1 MRINQNLRMGSKLL
15 WLIVPLLITASWAGN
30 LWYYQS
36 MQLEK
41 PVFLKHYMVFNG
53 NDSNWIEL
61 TYLENRKDGKKVTGV
76 RLEELPMLR
85 FQINPN
91 PDAYYQHQVLGKANA
106 EWRKEDFGE
115 VEQVPLSIKE
125 ATVYYS
131 EGPPE
136 KVTIGEIKV
145 VWEKRDGLLQMSSS
159 GGSSDGTGH
168 YSVTV
173 NQSLVLEEIEYSFGD
188 RLSPIF
194 ELSAAGGYGDEPI
207 PQLPIRLKAGDP
219 LKFSY
224 KWNIPEEMP
233 AASDVYRV
241 YISLTFKT
249 EDGRTVRD
257 RVTVNFNL
265 YLSEEQI
272 KWLVRSGGGHS

>member
-1 MRINQNLRMGSKLL
+1 MRTNHNLRMGSKLL

-36 MQLEK
+36 MKLEN
-41 PVFLKHYMVFNG
+41 PVFLKHYMVLNG
-53 NDSNWIEL
+53 NDSDWIEL
-61 TYLENRKDGKKVTGV
+61 TYVENRKNGKKVTGV
-76 RLEELPMLR
+76 QLDELPMLR
-85 FQINPN
+85 FQINPHG
-91 PDAYYQHQVLGKANA
+91 DAYYHHQVLGKAYG

-115 VEQVPLSIKE
+115 VEQVPRSIKE

-136 KVTIGEIKV
+136 KVPIGEIKL
-145 VWEKRDGLLQMSSS
+145 VWEERDGLLQSSSS

-173 NQSLVLEEIEYSFGD
+173 NQPLVLEQIEYSFGD

-194 ELSAAGGYGDEPI
+194 ELSAAGRNGIESI
-207 PQLPIRLKAGDP
+207 PPLPIRLDAGDP
-219 LKFSY
+219 LTFSY
-224 KWNIPEEMP
+224 KWSIPEEMP
-233 AASDVYRV
+233 AASDVYKV

-257 RVTVNFNL
+257 RLPINFNL

-272 KWLVRSGGGHS
+272 KRLVRTGGEPS